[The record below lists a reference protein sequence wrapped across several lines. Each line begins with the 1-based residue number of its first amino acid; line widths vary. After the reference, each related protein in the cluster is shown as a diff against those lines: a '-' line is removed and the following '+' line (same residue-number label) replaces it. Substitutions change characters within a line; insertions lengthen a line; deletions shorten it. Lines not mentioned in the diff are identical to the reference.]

1 MCKRLKEKY
10 DGNATKLRVEGKDP
24 AKKLKERVK
33 EFKGIGT
40 SS

>member
-10 DGNATKLRVEGKDP
+10 DGDATKLRVEGKN
-24 AKKLKERVK
+24 AVKKLKERVK

-40 SS
+40 FA